1 MFYYSYFSLLCRCY
15 NNNIF
20 FINFF
25 SFFIFVCCYMLLLY
39 RYNTNRDFRRR
50 RRRRRKRRR
59 LGAWLGRRGM
69 VVANSMLLHIYSFL
83 SFLPLLSFHPFPF
96 LSSSIQQ
103 TRIYFALC
111 KGLGSWFGKKPSAS
125 LVVCIHG
132 IVIIIVVNSFV
143 GLGRSIFDD

>member
-25 SFFIFVCCYMLLLY
+25 FFHLFLFVVTCCYC
-39 RYNTNRDFRRR
+39 TGIIPNRDFRRRRR

-69 VVANSMLLHIYSFL
+69 VVASSMLLHIYSFL

-132 IVIIIVVNSFV
+132 IVIIIVVTILNS
-143 GLGRSIFDD
+143 LR